1 MALYALTAMIFLVT
15 LGLTI
20 SGVYF
25 LVAAP
30 ASKKKMQTRL
40 AAIEQASFDAPAE
53 EMTLLRAEVL
63 SQVPWINR
71 FLLHFPPV
79 ARVHVFIQQAG
90 MQLTAGFL
98 LLICAALGL
107 IAFLIGF
114 LFNLANILV
123 VVAVA
128 AACATPLLVVSF
140 KRGRRFS
147 KFEELFPDAIDLL
160 ARAVRA
166 GHAFTTA
173 LELIGHELPEP
184 VAGEFRI
191 TYEQQNFG
199 MPLREALHNLTV
211 RVPLSDVTFFVSA
224 LQVQHES
231 GGNLAEILDNLAFV
245 IRERFKILRQVKV
258 HTAQGRMTLYLLTGL
273 GPAAALLMLLVNPE
287 YIGRFFSEPQPKVSL
302 FILGQ
307 LPLGSVMIAVAIILQ
322 ILGYLVI
329 RKIIRIR
336 V

>member
-1 MALYALTAMIFLVT
+1 MIFLVT

-53 EMTLLRAEVL
+53 EMGLLRAEVL
-63 SQVPWINR
+63 SQVPWVNR
-71 FLLHFPPV
+71 VLLQIPPV

-90 MQLTAGFL
+90 MQITAGFL

-107 IAFLIGF
+107 AAFLIGL
-114 LFNLANILV
+114 LFNLANILI

-128 AACATPLLVVSF
+128 AAFATPLLVVSF

-173 LELIGHELPEP
+173 LELIGRELPEP

-224 LQVQHES
+224 LHVQHES

-287 YIGRFFSEPQPKVSL
+287 YIGRFFSDPQPKVSL

>member
-1 MALYALTAMIFLVT
+1 MALYALTGMIFLVT

-30 ASKKKMQTRL
+30 AGKKKMQTRL

-53 EMTLLRAEVL
+53 ELGLLRAEVL
-63 SQVPWINR
+63 SQVPWVNR
-71 FLLHFPPV
+71 VLLHFPAV
-79 ARVHVFIQQAG
+79 ARVHIFIQQAG
-90 MQLTAGFL
+90 MQITAGFL

-107 IAFLIGF
+107 LAFLIGL
-114 LFNLANILV
+114 LFNIANVLLAI
-123 VVAVA
+123 AVA
-128 AACATPLLVVSF
+128 AACAAPLLVVSF
-140 KRGRRFS
+140 QRGRRFS

-173 LELIGHELPEP
+173 LELIGRELPEP

-224 LQVQHES
+224 LHVQHES

-273 GPAAALLMLLVNPE
+273 GPAAAVLMLLVNPE
-287 YIGRFFSEPQPKVSL
+287 YIGRFFSEPQPKVAIFL
-302 FILGQ
+302 LGQ

>member
-1 MALYALTAMIFLVT
+1 MALYALTGMIFLVT

-53 EMTLLRAEVL
+53 EMGLLRAEVL
-63 SQVPWINR
+63 SQVPWVNR
-71 FLLHFPPV
+71 VLLHLPPV
-79 ARVHVFIQQAG
+79 ARVHIFIQQAG
-90 MQLTAGFL
+90 MRITAGFL

-107 IAFLIGF
+107 IAFLIG
-114 LFNLANILV
+114 LVFNLANILI

-173 LELIGHELPEP
+173 LELIGRELPEP

-224 LQVQHES
+224 LHVQHES

-287 YIGRFFSEPQPKVSL
+287 YIGRFFSDPQPKVSVFL
-302 FILGQ
+302 LGQ
-307 LPLGSVMIAVAIILQ
+307 LPLGSVMIAVAILLQ

>member
-53 EMTLLRAEVL
+53 ELGLLRSEVL
-63 SQVPWINR
+63 SQVPWVNR
-71 FLLHFPPV
+71 VLLQLPIV
-79 ARVHVFIQQAG
+79 ARVHIFIQQAG
-90 MQLTAGFL
+90 MQITAGFL
-98 LLICAALGL
+98 LLICTALSL
-107 IAFLIGF
+107 FAFLIGL
-114 LFNLANILV
+114 LFNLAGILLV
-123 VVAVA
+123 VAAVGAFA
-128 AACATPLLVVSF
+128 APLMVVSF
-140 KRGRRFS
+140 KRARRFS

-173 LELIGHELPEP
+173 LELIGRELPEP
-184 VAGEFRI
+184 VAGEFRV

-199 MPLREALHNLTV
+199 LPLREALHNLTV

-224 LQVQHES
+224 LHVQHES

-273 GPAAALLMLLVNPE
+273 GPAAAALMFLVNPE
-287 YIGRFFSEPQPKVSL
+287 YINRFFSDPQPKVSI

-307 LPLGSVMIAVAIILQ
+307 LPLGSVMIAVAIALQ
-322 ILGYLVI
+322 IIGYLVI

>member
-25 LVAAP
+25 MVAAP
-30 ASKKKMQTRL
+30 ASKKKMQVRL
-40 AAIEQASFDAPAE
+40 AAIEQASFDSRGE
-53 EMTLLRAEVL
+53 ELGLLRAEVL
-63 SQVPWINR
+63 SQVPWLNQV
-71 FLLHFPPV
+71 LLRIPLVTRLHI
-79 ARVHVFIQQAG
+79 FIQQAG
-90 MQLTAGFL
+90 MHITAGML
-98 LLICAALGL
+98 VLMSLALGL
-107 IAFLIGF
+107 LAFLIGF
-114 LFNLANILV
+114 LFNIPNIVLV
-123 VVAVA
+123 VVVVV
-128 AACATPLLVVSF
+128 ACAIPMSVVGF

-173 LELIGHELPEP
+173 LEMIGRELPEP

-199 MPLREALHNLTV
+199 MPLREALHNFTV
-211 RVPLSDVTFFVSA
+211 RVPLSDVSFFVSA
-224 LQVQHES
+224 LHVQHES

-287 YIGRFFSEPQPKVSL
+287 YIGRFFKEPQPKVSIFL
-302 FILGQ
+302 LGQ
-307 LPLGSVMIAVAIILQ
+307 LPLGSVMIAVAIVLQ
-322 ILGYLVI
+322 IVGYLVI

>member
-1 MALYALTAMIFLVT
+1 MALYALTLMIFLVT
-15 LGLTI
+15 LALTI
-20 SGVYF
+20 SAVYF

-30 ASKKKMQTRL
+30 ASRKRIQTRL

-53 EMTLLRAEVL
+53 EMGLLRAEVL
-63 SQVPWINR
+63 SQVPWVNR
-71 FLLHFPPV
+71 VLLQIPPV
-79 ARVHVFIQQAG
+79 VKIHVFIQQAG
-90 MQLTAGFL
+90 MEVTAGFL
-98 LLICAALGL
+98 LMICVALGL
-107 IAFLIGF
+107 LTFLIGL
-114 LFNLANILV
+114 LFNLANILLIV
-123 VVAVA
+123 AVVAAMAV
-128 AACATPLLVVSF
+128 PLMVVSF
-140 KRGRRFS
+140 KRSRRFS
-147 KFEELFPDAIDLL
+147 RFEELFPDAIDLL

-224 LQVQHES
+224 LHVQHES
-231 GGNLAEILDNLAFV
+231 GGNLAEILDNLSFV

-273 GPAAALLMLLVNPE
+273 GPAAVLLMLLVNPE
-287 YIGRFFSEPQPKVSL
+287 YIGRFFADPQPKVSFL
-302 FILGQ
+302 FFGEM
-307 LPLGSVMIAVAIILQ
+307 PLGTVMIAVAVILQ
-322 ILGYLVI
+322 IIGYFVI